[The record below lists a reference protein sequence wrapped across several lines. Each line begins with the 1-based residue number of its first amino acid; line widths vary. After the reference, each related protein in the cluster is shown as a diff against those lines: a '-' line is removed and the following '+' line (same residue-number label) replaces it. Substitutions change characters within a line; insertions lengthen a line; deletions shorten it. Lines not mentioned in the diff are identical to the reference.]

1 MVEGDTVVGLGG
13 SEVRWI
19 DSGEIAHKSE
29 SAAVFRFRHGKII
42 SWQPFDAHAAA
53 LKGAGLAE

>member
-1 MVEGDTVVGLGG
+1 MVEGDIVVGLGR

-29 SAAVFRFRHGKII
+29 SAAVFRFRHEKII
-42 SWQPFDAHAAA
+42 SWQPFDPQAAA